1 MASASSDVGHL
12 SKWRNVLLIMGIGG
26 SKRQKHWRCRDSDYF
41 SCEVLIISR
50 LFCVGL
56 NLLCSSTLLP
66 RRGIEKRCRLVTGML
81 LLVVDYFIMLLCLC
95 PVSPISY
102 HSQSGL
108 VFGILK
114 LSGFVTATIYS
125 LVGHKFN
132 SRTMAFLGS
141 STQGISVLVFGMI
154 EYTEDKV
161 VFLTLSYTLR
171 YEFSLEINDGK
182 LSA

>member
-1 MASASSDVGHL
+1 MVIS
-12 SKWRNVLLIMGIGG
+12 
-26 SKRQKHWRCRDSDYF
+26 
-41 SCEVLIISR
+41 EVLGHSLILTFKASVFLTRDLYNWQEIF
-50 LFCVGL
+50 LKLVPH
-56 NLLCSSTLLP
+56 LLP
-66 RRGIEKRCRLVTGML
+66 RWSTEKRCKLVTGIL
-81 LLVVDYFIMLLCLC
+81 LFFSQFIMLVCLC
-95 PVSPISY
+95 PTMPISY
-102 HSQSGL
+102 LYLQSGL

-114 LSGFVTATIYS
+114 LSGFVTATIFS

-171 YEFSLEINDGK
+171 YEFSLEINEGK
-182 LSA
+182 LSTYKLFQ